1 MSSADPDQNATPVN
15 PGQGQQAA
23 KAARVVPAP
32 TLRFTSE
39 PVDGL
44 ALRLEHDDGTLGRR
58 GDNPYVVAAP
68 QVSRVHAQIERRA
81 GSIVITDLGS
91 SGGTKVNGE
100 KITGSHVVNHGDT
113 IEFGGVSCRLED
125 PATAAMGE
133 QQTMVMEVP
142 EVDLGPSLS
151 PRQQEVIE
159 LIAEGMTNAEIGDQ
173 LGISERTVKAYAQE
187 LYDKLGVRNRA
198 GAVAEAVKHGL
209 L

>member
-1 MSSADPDQNATPVN
+1 MASQDQQQ
-15 PGQGQQAA
+15 PGDNGGNG
-23 KAARVVPAP
+23 KARRVVPAP

-39 PVDGL
+39 PVEGL

-58 GDNPYVVAAP
+58 EDNAYVVAAP
-68 QVSRVHAQIERRA
+68 HVSRVHARLERRA
-81 GSIVITDLGS
+81 GSIVVTDLGS
-91 SGGTKVNGE
+91 SGGTKVNDEEISGP
-100 KITGSHVVNHGDT
+100 HVVTHGDT
-113 IEFGGVSCRLED
+113 IEFGGVSARLED
-125 PATAAMGE
+125 PATAAKGE
-133 QQTMVMEVP
+133 QQTVVMEVP
-142 EVDLGPSLS
+142 EVELGPSLS